1 MELKDQGAIVTG
13 GGGGI
18 GRATV
23 LRLAREGAVI
33 AIADLSA
40 ENARTV
46 AEEVRAGGGKAIALP
61 VDVTRSSD
69 VARMVEETT
78 KSLGRIDILVNVA
91 GGSLQKAVAEMS
103 EEEWDFI
110 VDVNLKGTFLCSKAV
125 LPTMMGRRSGA
136 IVNISSIYGFT
147 GNATRAHYSAA
158 KAGVVGFTKAL
169 AQEMAP
175 YHVRVNAVA
184 PGRIA
189 TPRVRGL
196 YTDEEWKK
204 RIDPI
209 PMKRAGEPDEI
220 AEAVFFLA
228 SPASI
233 YITGQTLHVN
243 GGSLL
248 Y

>member
-1 MELKDQGAIVTG
+1 MELKDRVAIVTG
-13 GGGGI
+13 GAGGI

-23 LRLAREGAVI
+23 LRLAREGAAI
-33 AIADLSA
+33 AIADISA
-40 ENARTV
+40 ENARKV
-46 AEEVRAGGGKAIALP
+46 AGEVQSGGGRAIALP
-61 VDVTRSSD
+61 VDVTRSSE
-69 VARMVEETT
+69 VTRMVEETT
-78 KSLGRIDILVNVA
+78 KSLGPVDFLANVA
-91 GGSLQKAVAEMS
+91 GGSLQKVVAEMS
-103 EEEWDFI
+103 EEEWNFI
-110 VDVNLKGTFLCSKAV
+110 VDANLKGTFLCSKSV
-125 LPTMMGRRSGA
+125 LPTMMERCSGA

-175 YHVRVNAVA
+175 YNVRVNAVA

-189 TPRVRGL
+189 TPRVRGH
-196 YTDEEWKK
+196 YTDEEWQK

-209 PMKRAGEPDEI
+209 PMKRAGEPEEI
-220 AEAVFFLA
+220 AEAVFFFM
-228 SPASI
+228 SPASV